1 MMRERP
7 RDEPPRPLVA
17 MSSERISA
25 ATFSCKNATAIV
37 DIIRQPLVIVD
48 ANLQVVVPNRAF
60 CRFVVVSRRAIV
72 GRHLMSIGDC
82 CLDVAA
88 FHEFLALVQV
98 NSAAVEDYKVEV
110 KNPGLGSRTLLLNGQ
125 QIHSEGR
132 LSGGTLITIHDVTD
146 SKHTKLPVIA
156 DKRHSDRNTET
167 TMAGGNVHALG
178 AKFLQIGNPA
188 HSRGLCL
195 GRLAARSSAP
205 TDVEFNP
212 GSDQVVAAGTPP
224 EETAEEAL
232 NMHRKWCEAL
242 NEGYDRVDRTTSSSG
257 CLEGGASRPAVFVV
271 EDEEALREAMC
282 ELFQGE
288 GWTVEAYPSGEAFLA
303 AYHQGR
309 EGCLVLDVRMPGMSG
324 LELLERL
331 REGCNAPPTI
341 MITGHADVR
350 LAVQAMKA
358 GATAFLEKPVP
369 YDELVINI
377 ERALDSMQNLT
388 TVSSRCEV
396 AAKRLARLTLREKQV
411 VEMVIEGNSN
421 KQIAYIL
428 GISQRT
434 VETHRANAMKKVGV
448 RTLSELIHLAIAASV
463 TFTNTNQVL
472 HSAGLDLRGRRV

>member
-1 MMRERP
+1 
-7 RDEPPRPLVA
+7 
-17 MSSERISA
+17 
-25 ATFSCKNATAIV
+25 
-37 DIIRQPLVIVD
+37 
-48 ANLQVVVPNRAF
+48 
-60 CRFVVVSRRAIV
+60 
-72 GRHLMSIGDC
+72 MSIGDC

-88 FHEFLALVQV
+88 FHEFLALVQL
-98 NSAAVEDYKVEV
+98 NNAAVEDYKVEV
-110 KNPGLGSRTLLLNGQ
+110 KNPRWGSRTLLLNGQ
-125 QIHSEGR
+125 PIHSEGR
-132 LSGGTLITIHDVTD
+132 LSGDTLITIHDVTD
-146 SKHTKLPVIA
+146 SKHTKLPMIA
-156 DKRHSDRNTET
+156 DKRHSDRNTGT
-167 TMAGGNVHALG
+167 TMPGGSVHALG
-178 AKFLQIGNPA
+178 AQFLQIGNPA

-205 TDVEFNP
+205 TDLGFNP
-212 GSDQVVAAGTPP
+212 DSDQVVAAGTPP

-232 NMHRKWCEAL
+232 NTHRKWREAQ
-242 NEGYDRVDRTTSSSG
+242 NKGYDRVDRTTSSSG

-282 ELFQGE
+282 ELFQEE

-303 AYHQGR
+303 AYQRR

-358 GATAFLEKPVP
+358 GATAVLEKPVP

-377 ERALDSMQNLT
+377 ERALDSTQKLT
-388 TVSSRCEV
+388 TVSSRCEG

-448 RTLSELIHLAIAASV
+448 RTLSELIHLAIAASA
-463 TFTNTNQVL
+463 TFTNINPVF
-472 HSAGLDLRGRRV
+472 HSVELDFRGRRV